1 MTVFLVGAG
10 PGDPDLIT
18 VRGARLLATADV
30 VVHDRLAAPLLAL
43 ANPRARI
50 IDVGKALGSA
60 PTPQSEINAMLVA
73 FGRDFERV
81 VRLKGGDP
89 FVLARGT
96 EEAEALA
103 AAGIPF
109 DVVPGISSALGAP
122 SAAGVSLTLRGVA
135 QSFMVLTG
143 HEEPRLVPDERWRA
157 MAEFGG
163 TLVILMGAQHI
174 GATAA
179 RLVEAGLSPAT
190 PVAAVHAASTSDQRV
205 VVSSLREVGQIA
217 HPSPTT
223 FIVGEVIRRRIALP
237 APE

>member
-1 MTVFLVGAG
+1 
-10 PGDPDLIT
+10 
-18 VRGARLLATADV
+18 
-30 VVHDRLAAPLLAL
+30 
-43 ANPRARI
+43 
-50 IDVGKALGSA
+50 
-60 PTPQSEINAMLVA
+60 VA
-73 FGRDFERV
+73 FGRRLECV

-103 AAGIPF
+103 DAGIPF

-122 SAAGVSLTLRGVA
+122 AAAGVSLTLRGVA

-143 HEEPRLVPDERWRA
+143 HEEPQAVPDQRWRA

-163 TLVILMGAQHI
+163 TLVILMGALHI

-179 RLVEAGLSPAT
+179 RLIDAGLSPDT
-190 PVAAVHAASTSDQRV
+190 PVAAVYAATTEAQRV
-205 VVSSLREVGQIA
+205 VVSSLAEIGQTD